1 MFLSKL
7 VIGNTRFKT
16 LNIAIILILGGNIDY
31 KYGTSDNFSVP
42 KQSCDLITVAQALHW
57 FDLDLFFDEVNR
69 ALKPKGRLAVFGYG
83 MCSIDDP
90 DLDTDLKSYYFDTL
104 GSSKEPGEPGCFW
117 QISRP
122 LVDSGLES
130 IEFPYKNVQRN
141 WETTSEQTSLSDF
154 IGYLSSFSA
163 YEKLLENQK
172 DPLPALKRSLEEKG
186 WKEKV
191 NVKRPFFLIIA
202 EN

>member
-1 MFLSKL
+1 MH
-7 VIGNTRFKT
+7 
-16 LNIAIILILGGNIDY
+16 IAIILILGGNIDY

-57 FDLDLFFDEVNR
+57 FNLDLFFDEVNR

-122 LVDSGLES
+122 S
-130 IEFPYKNVQRN
+130 IFCSYALTPIEIDVRVC
-141 WETTSEQTSLSDF
+141 ETWGKYNCWITKF
-154 IGYLSSFSA
+154 
-163 YEKLLENQK
+163 
-172 DPLPALKRSLEEKG
+172 
-186 WKEKV
+186 
-191 NVKRPFFLIIA
+191 
-202 EN
+202 